1 MPLPLRP
8 ACGNSFSNVMLS
20 NCAFLRP
27 ARGII
32 CARDGFSHMRYAGCL
47 FQVSR
52 SLGFRGTVCTGADRE
67 FVRHSVPIT
76 YHTLLSNVQKMMMM
90 YTSLAAGWLADTLH
104 KAIYDLPSAEVAGYV
119 RSRGRPFALLLSL
132 LCETEQVNGVVAR

>member
-1 MPLPLRP
+1 
-8 ACGNSFSNVMLS
+8 LS

-52 SLGFRGTVCTGADRE
+52 SLGIRGTVCMMQEAEADRE
-67 FVRHSVPIT
+67 FVRHSVPIS
-76 YHTLLSNVQKMMMM
+76 YHTYIAQQCAK
-90 YTSLAAGWLADTLH
+90 
-104 KAIYDLPSAEVAGYV
+104 
-119 RSRGRPFALLLSL
+119 
-132 LCETEQVNGVVAR
+132 